1 MQALETTPLSARFS
15 VADPGTGR
23 ECGVDI
29 LKEIFWR
36 PVAQSPNGPVL
47 AEDHVIG
54 TKARAPADRGTPRD
68 PIDVFAASQ
77 RWTNTELEEFSRR
90 HARGRF
96 EREGLQANLTGAEW
110 TDDEAFTASDA
121 TRPWATAPPS
131 STNYSPRTTPPR
143 LPVSHR
149 AWSPIGGAGQDVTR
163 SCVRAQPTSAD
174 FPAQAVTVSVD

>member
-23 ECGVDI
+23 ESGVDI

-36 PVAQSPNGPVL
+36 PVAQSPYGPVL

-54 TKARAPADRGTPRD
+54 TKVRAPADRGTPRD
-68 PIDVFAASQ
+68 PIGVFAASQ

-110 TDDEAFTASDA
+110 TDDEAFTARDA
-121 TRPWATAPPS
+121 TRPWATAPHRV
-131 STNYSPRTTPPR
+131 RTTLRERHHPGCRLATEPGAQLVGQVKMSPDRASDPSQLPPASLR
-143 LPVSHR
+143 RPS
-149 AWSPIGGAGQDVTR
+149 Q
-163 SCVRAQPTSAD
+163 
-174 FPAQAVTVSVD
+174 